1 MEDEKNV
8 DKSIFSVDGNP
19 EDLENR
25 KEAGRET

>member
-1 MEDEKNV
+1 MEDENNV
-8 DKSIFSVDGNP
+8 YKSIFSVQVNP